1 MSVGTLA
8 LLAAALGADA
18 FSLSL
23 GLGLAGVPRKQAVL
37 LVVVVFVFH
46 VLLPIF
52 GFWLGELFGRVAGQ
66 WAAYVGAGVLFYLGV
81 KMIIDSFK
89 QEAVVSPSALTG
101 LFGIVL
107 LGLSVSLDALSVGF
121 TLGVAGGQLFLV
133 AGVIG
138 IVAGLMTASAFILAK
153 WVQGWVGQRAQ
164 LVGGV
169 VLVGVGIRLL
179 F

>member
-8 LLAAALGADA
+8 LLAAALGTDA

-23 GLGLAGVPRKQAVL
+23 GLGLAGVRRKQAVI
-37 LVVVVFVFH
+37 LVVVVFLFH
-46 VLLPIF
+46 VLLPIL
-52 GFWLGELFGRVAGQ
+52 GFWLGEIFGRVAGQ

-81 KMIIDSFK
+81 KMIIGSFK
-89 QEAVVSPSALTG
+89 QEATVNPSALAG

-107 LGLSVSLDALSVGF
+107 LGLSVSMDALSVGF

-138 IVAGLMTASAFILAK
+138 VVAGLMTAAAFILAK

-164 LVGGV
+164 LVGGI
-169 VLVGVGIRLL
+169 VLVGVSLRLL
-179 F
+179 L